1 MLIRY
6 VHMSFS
12 LYVPGYQP
20 SCSTVICSNLCS
32 SCSLRW
38 EISRERKLGKPQG
51 SRERKLTPSRPGR
64 SCATTCP
71 WSRSL
76 LPCRFGAFLGLRVRM
91 GAADPVSSFRA
102 WLSFYCL
109 VAGSK
114 PRLRGQ
120 ANSIRTAQL
129 GFGRCLRH
137 NQFAS
142 ARLLLVHVIRE
153 RTFCGRTGLPAQVIL
168 AHVGSI
174 RCARHERWPGSW
186 HSGFYP
192 LP

>member
-1 MLIRY
+1 MARKKENPNTLGTVRPLCLTGT
-6 VHMSFS
+6 
-12 LYVPGYQP
+12 LYRGTNQVVQP
-20 SCSTVICSNLCS
+20 SSAAIFAPLAPS
-32 SCSLRW
+32 
-38 EISRERKLGKPQG
+38 G